1 MRDKSNLLIKDCRW
15 SNDFP
20 SLASFC
26 FCSKYVLSSK
36 YPADVYLL
44 SWWRDWLP
52 NVLLCLLARAL
63 GVRSPSPSLFFFSQ
77 ACHPF
82 SFRLPRCVEPPLN
95 KTYFFWWLLFCSY
108 APYDFS
114 FTCMSFSISFNDCT
128 SGTPEIPFAPK
139 QTEIPPSML
148 IFPKTQSHHKMVSKE
163 TVFKD

>member
-1 MRDKSNLLIKDCRW
+1 MI
-15 SNDFP
+15 FP
-20 SLASFC
+20 PLPHFVFAQSMYSVQSIPLTSTCFRGGAIDYRMSF
-26 FCSKYVLSSK
+26 
-36 YPADVYLL
+36 
-44 SWWRDWLP
+44 
-52 NVLLCLLARAL
+52 LCLLARAL

-148 IFPKTQSHHKMVSKE
+148 IFPKTQSHPKMVSKK